1 MEENSD
7 LINNR
12 MKFCSLVPY
21 PKLCGTTVA
30 TVLGRGNVRTL
41 K

>member
-7 LINNR
+7 LINNT

-21 PKLCGTTVA
+21 SKVCGTTVA
-30 TVLGRGNVRTL
+30 TVLGLGNVRTV